1 MGDLLALGAEH
12 AGRYDIV
19 CCHGGAM
26 YLPSLDKTIAAPC
39 GACPSDGLV
48 SVLTRNRA
56 GIAMRTGMTGD
67 WASAVQEHCQEGV
80 VCRLHQVI
88 FDWLD
93 TIFATPSRPKS

>member
-56 GIAMRTGMTGD
+56 
-67 WASAVQEHCQEGV
+67 SAVQEHCQEGV